1 MTWRLVQL
9 DNALCEQDQ
18 VILSIYKDRPV
29 KYIGHDNEFAKKLLI
44 DIDSK
49 DVVAIFNTDG
59 WLSDLVS
66 FIKNLSEYHSFYLGI
81 NRYVIQGNDTNFVF
95 ESTESNGQQLL
106 KLVSMILPQFNVIKS
121 GYFDDDQGKYFNF
134 IQPLTWIYAAN
145 KSHR

>member
-9 DNALCEQDQ
+9 DNALCDQDH

-29 KYIGHDNEFAKKLLI
+29 KYIGHDDEFAKNLLI

-49 DVVAIFNTDG
+49 DVVAIFNTNS

-66 FIKNLSEYHSFYLGI
+66 FIKNLGEYNSFYLGI

-95 ESTESNGQQLL
+95 DSSESNGQQLL
-106 KLVSMILPQFNVIKS
+106 KLVSTILPQFDIINS
-121 GYFDDDQGKYFNF
+121 GHVDNDQGKYFNF

>member
-9 DNALCEQDQ
+9 DNALCDQDQ

-29 KYIGHDNEFAKKLLI
+29 KYIGNDDEFTKHLLI
-44 DIDSK
+44 DSNSK
-49 DVVAIFNTDG
+49 DVVAVFNTDS

-66 FIKNLSEYHSFYLGI
+66 FVKNLGAYDSFYLGI

-95 ESTESNGQQLL
+95 DLSKPNGQQLL
-106 KLVSMILPQFNVIKS
+106 ELVSIILPQFDIIKS

-145 KSHR
+145 KSYR